1 MCEILNCQIDKY
13 KLEDITMDEK
23 SKLWTIMAILL
34 TISSIFGFAA
44 FLVGRAAYGK
54 TIGED

>member
-1 MCEILNCQIDKY
+1 
-13 KLEDITMDEK
+13 MDEK